1 MKSTAHKT
9 TAKKTPRKNSKVS
22 KKQIETLT
30 AEIIEGQYTEIIENE
45 NVAENVQSTDI
56 VFVSSLSAKE
66 LKRLANPQFS
76 HLVSKTKKA
85 TILVEKSDLKTTLLK
100 SKKYINVLKETLES
114 NDYYFENRAK
124 LDESIKFTN
133 YILNDKNTDLLQ
145 KFDSIVKRNK
155 TGLYCEYKIT
165 QSIQKVAKFTTEKGC
180 NYNEAINYILALN
193 YQAKKELL

>member
-1 MKSTAHKT
+1 MKTINT
-9 TAKKTPRKNSKVS
+9 TAKKQATKRQT
-22 KKQIETLT
+22 KKAETLT
-30 AEIIEGQYTEIIENE
+30 AQIIENDYTTIIENE
-45 NVAENVQSTDI
+45 NVAENVQNTEL
-56 VFVSSLSAKE
+56 VFISSLSAKE

-85 TILVEKSDLKTTLLK
+85 TILVEKSNLKTTLLK
-100 SKKYINVLKETLES
+100 SKKYINVLKDTLES

-133 YILNDKNTDLLQ
+133 YILNDKNSDLLQ

-155 TGLYCEYKIT
+155 AGLYCEYKLT
-165 QSIQKVAKFTTEKGC
+165 QSIQKVAKFTTEKNC